1 MFGIIESI
9 FTIFRR
15 EMIANVDKVVNVT
28 KASVALHNFLMKTS
42 NTNSDGSCPSNTDE
56 PSGQKPMDL

>member
-1 MFGIIESI
+1 
-9 FTIFRR
+9 
-15 EMIANVDKVVNVT
+15 MIANVDKVVNVT
-28 KASVALHNFLMKTS
+28 KACVALHNFLMKTS